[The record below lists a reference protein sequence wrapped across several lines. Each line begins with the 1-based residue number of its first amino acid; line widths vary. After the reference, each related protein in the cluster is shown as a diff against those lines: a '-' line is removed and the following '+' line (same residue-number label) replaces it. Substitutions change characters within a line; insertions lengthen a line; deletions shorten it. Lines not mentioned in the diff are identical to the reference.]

1 VLLAILAL
9 IQVPVARRLPLSIAA
24 VTVGA
29 ALGSLFAHTH
39 NYPGR
44 MSIHMVPFA
53 IALSVV
59 AAATAFKWRSS
70 PGPRTTS
77 LVPL

>member
-1 VLLAILAL
+1 
-9 IQVPVARRLPLSIAA
+9 

-59 AAATAFKWRSS
+59 AAATAFKWRAAW
-70 PGPRTTS
+70 GTRTATQ
-77 LVPL
+77 VPV